1 MHLFIIEDDMDFS
14 REMKDFLENSLYRV
28 TCLTDFDRIAAQ
40 AVKLCPDLI
49 LLALNLPGTSGVEIC
64 TEIPRASDVTIIFV
78 TGRTDSMDEVTALV
92 KGGDDYVT
100 KPFHPLPAGSHH
112 GCPETDKEGNFFLC
126 HGTQRCGSGF
136 VQRLCPLP

>member
-49 LLALNLPGTSGVEIC
+49 LLALNLPGTSGFEIC
-64 TEIPRASDVTIIFV
+64 TEIPRASDVPIIFV

-100 KPFHPLPAGSHH
+100 KPFHPSLLAHITAVLKRTKR
-112 GCPETDKEGNFFLC
+112 ETSSSVMEHRGVSDMC
-126 HGTQRCGSGF
+126 H
-136 VQRLCPLP
+136 